1 MLAKRDFHLQTGN
14 LGYKTGLSFTNGES
28 WVTNGILGLLFTLS
42 IKIVNTS
49 DGGYRTDSENEL
61 LSTKA
66 GKGNQNGMEH
76 GIGLKRIREI
86 VERHFGIMEIL
97 PEKEMFSV
105 NILIPLH
112 QGEQQT

>member
-1 MLAKRDFHLQTGN
+1 MIELSRIREAKRQIRLQAWTDMYREFLASG
-14 LGYKTGLSFTNGES
+14 KTIKAWCEK
-28 WVTNGILGLLFTLS
+28 NGIA
-42 IKIVNTS
+42 
-49 DGGYRTDSENEL
+49 RTTFHNR
-61 LSTKA
+61 
-66 GKGNQNGMEH
+66 
-76 GIGLKRIREI
+76 LKRIREI

>member
-1 MLAKRDFHLQTGN
+1 M
-14 LGYKTGLSFTNGES
+14 
-28 WVTNGILGLLFTLS
+28 
-42 IKIVNTS
+42 
-49 DGGYRTDSENEL
+49 
-61 LSTKA
+61 STKA

-105 NILIPLH
+105 NILIPLY

>member
-1 MLAKRDFHLQTGN
+1 MRAESKRIWLYMKPFHN
-14 LGYKTGLSFTNGES
+14 M
-28 WVTNGILGLLFTLS
+28 LS

-49 DGGYRTDSENEL
+49 DEGYRSDSENEL

-105 NILIPLH
+105 NILIPLY